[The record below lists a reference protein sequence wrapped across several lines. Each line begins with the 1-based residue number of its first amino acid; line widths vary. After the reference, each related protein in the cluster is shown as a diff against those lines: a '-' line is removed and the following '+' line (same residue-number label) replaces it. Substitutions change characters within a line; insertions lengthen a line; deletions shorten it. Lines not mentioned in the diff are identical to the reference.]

1 MDEPFAKR
9 PRLSMLANHSPGAA
23 LDDDLGSLR
32 YRNDSLLKSR
42 FESIFEKYSKDFSGI
57 GDEVD
62 LMSGEIIV
70 DNGHLHSIR
79 AETDTGVDEE
89 DVKGKAFLRAMTEAR
104 DREDSYF
111 NEGADDV
118 LMSIEE
124 IAENAA
130 VTMNNESDTPE
141 DSEDD
146 LFQTPRPVASLAT
159 PPDSRGYDTIDK
171 SDPFSLKSESDTDSL
186 FDVPNAPRDSS
197 PDSLFGA
204 RSVADD
210 IDEPRSQFEDSS
222 LVDSAPVHG
231 NNEESDLLA
240 KYGQRVGSEVI
251 NMLRRE
257 RANAE
262 AHIEPAW
269 RIPSNIIPPKNSIS
283 PAIVATPPPLH
294 STLTQSP
301 GIRRPFTRPPSRPI
315 DSLWKAPPATKG
327 GKIRKNSQR
336 RRVERKLRADSED
349 PLQDGF
355 ASDRPYFNNGDASGS
370 EYEVKTKTRKK
381 KAETSH
387 VSLEEDE
394 EEEEED
400 EQIKALQ
407 QGLCVYC
414 GQQWKTRTGI
424 ISHWAKLVER
434 FETRNEIDDMH
445 DIVYILAYRQE
456 TGPTAQRSARLV
468 LSDYRTMVELHE
480 GAGLSFAE
488 IADCGALRTRKTGPG
503 LVDVYDRYRIAPED
517 EAEAQEWSPQE
528 LASLEQLCE
537 NPLRDM
543 STFSKQQQLNG
554 RSDFD
559 IAGKLAE
566 IWLRELQKSIRP
578 PNDGVLGPGSHI
590 SPRGVGLTAHGQA
603 RRRGSTEDP
612 LFIKEECED

>member
-9 PRLSMLANHSPGAA
+9 PRLSMLANHSPDAA
-23 LDDDLGSLR
+23 LDDDLGSMR

-89 DVKGKAFLRAMTEAR
+89 DVKGKAFLRAMTEAQ

-118 LMSIEE
+118 LMSIEQ

-130 VTMNNESDTPE
+130 VTMNDESDTPE

-146 LFQTPRPVASLAT
+146 LFQAPRPGTSLAT
-159 PPDSRGYDTIDK
+159 PPDSRGHDTIDK

-186 FDVPNAPRDSS
+186 FDVPSAPRESS

-210 IDEPRSQFEDSS
+210 IDEPGSQFEHSS
-222 LVDSAPVHG
+222 LMGSAPGRG

-257 RANAE
+257 RENAE

-269 RIPSNIIPPKNSIS
+269 RIPSNIIPPKNSTS
-283 PAIVATPPPLH
+283 PAIVDTPPSIL
-294 STLTQSP
+294 STQTQSQ
-301 GIRRPFTRPPSRPI
+301 GIRRPFTRPPSEPI
-315 DSLWKAPPATKG
+315 DSLWKAPPPTKVR
-327 GKIRKNSQR
+327 KIRKNSQR
-336 RRVERKLRADSED
+336 RRVERRLRADSED

-355 ASDRPYFNNGDASGS
+355 ASDRPYLNNGEASGS
-370 EYEVKTKTRKK
+370 EYETKTKTR
-381 KAETSH
+381 ERGPESSG
-387 VSLEEDE
+387 VSL

-400 EQIKALQ
+400 EQIKGLQ
-407 QGLCVYC
+407 QALCVYC

-434 FETRNEIDDMH
+434 FETGNEIDDMH
-445 DIVYILAYRQE
+445 DIVYILAYQQKTR
-456 TGPTAQRSARLV
+456 PSAQRSSRLV
-468 LSDYRTMVELHE
+468 LSDFRTMVELHE

-503 LVDVYDRYRIAPED
+503 LVDVYDRYRTAPED
-517 EAEAQEWSPQE
+517 EAETKEWSFQE
-528 LASLEQLCE
+528 LATLEKLCE

-559 IAGKLAE
+559 IAAKLAE

-578 PNDGVLGPGSHI
+578 PNNGVLGPGSHI
-590 SPRGVGLTAHGQA
+590 RPRSVGPAAHGQA
-603 RRRGSTEDP
+603 HRRGSTEDP